1 MQFRARFLAN
11 VIQFAAQQG
20 ASPKQLLALTG
31 KNRAQLND
39 ELLYFEAD
47 IYNKVVEEAL
57 RQTTDP
63 FLGLHLGQYMSLS
76 AAGLIVQIVQS
87 SNTIAE
93 GLEHII
99 AFANLG
105 CQALPFTLKKGKEEW
120 ILEMTPNALWCKQS
134 EQVVRHTIAGTVIF
148 TIREIQSLSHQKYYP
163 LRVHFGYEKP
173 QKFLAYEEAFRCPV
187 SFGGES
193 TPIVLNAK
201 HVQEAVITSD
211 YKLLKV
217 LVKFAEAKLESLQ
230 KQKGFGQTVKNTII
244 NLIQPQ
250 FPSIKQVAL
259 NLNMSVRS
267 LQRKLKQD
275 ALTYKDIMDELKQQF
290 ACDYLKNKHLIIKEI
305 AFLLDYSDASS
316 FTRSFKRW
324 TGTKP
329 EKYRL
334 QVQNS

>member
-31 KNRAQLND
+31 KNETQLND
-39 ELLYFEAD
+39 DALFFEAD
-47 IYNKVVEEAL
+47 VYNKVIEEAL
-57 RQTTDP
+57 RQTTDSY
-63 FLGLHLGQYMSLS
+63 LGLHLGQYMSLS

-87 SNTIAE
+87 SSTIAE
-93 GLEHII
+93 GLEHIV

-105 CQALPFTLKKGKEEW
+105 CQALPFTLKKAKEEW
-120 ILEMTPNALWCKQS
+120 ILEMTPNALWRKQS
-134 EQVVRHTIAGTVIF
+134 KQAVRHTIDGTVMF

-173 QKFLAYEEAFRCPV
+173 QKFLAYEKALHCPV

-193 TPIVLNAK
+193 TQIVLNAE

-211 YKLLKV
+211 YRLLKV
-217 LVKFAEAKLESLQ
+217 LVEFAEAKLESLQ
-230 KQKGFGQTVKNTII
+230 EQKGFGQIVKNTII
-244 NLIQPQ
+244 NLVQPQ
-250 FPSIKQVAL
+250 FPSIEEVAL

-290 ACDYLKNKHLIIKEI
+290 AFDYLKNKHLSIKEI
-305 AFLLDYSDASS
+305 AYLLDYSDASS

-329 EKYRL
+329 KKYRL
-334 QVQNS
+334 QVQND